1 MNYEYY
7 FNDMPSYK
15 YFDVNMFVSLIFCF
29 IFIAILFSG
38 LAYIFKLVYSYKLFK
53 KMDRKGWEGLI
64 PIYNTIIKL
73 KVLNIPIWMILFLF
87 VPGMNIVL
95 SVIIAIN
102 TSIKFG
108 KDILFT
114 IGLIFAPVV
123 FYPILAFDKS
133 VFNQNINGIFD
144 NNAVQSKVDDYGYC
158 TKCGTKLSGIYCSR
172 CGMKKD

>member
-1 MNYEYY
+1 MDYEYY
-7 FNDMPSYK
+7 FNDMSSYK
-15 YFDVNMFVSLIFCF
+15 NFYGNMFGSLIFSF

-38 LAYIFKLVYSYKLFK
+38 LVYIFKLVYSYKLFK
-53 KMDRKGWEGLI
+53 KMGRKGWEGLI

-87 VPGMNIVL
+87 VPGMNIAL

-123 FYPILAFDKS
+123 FYPILAFDNS
-133 VFNQNINGIFD
+133 VFNQNVNGIFD
-144 NNAVQSKVDDYGYC
+144 NNDFESEEDDYGYC
-158 TKCGTKLSGIYCSR
+158 NNCATKLSGIYCSR